1 MGRRVRIKKLHHK
14 KRRNAPGASPGT
26 LALQPG
32 SHRPKIRVISYS
44 AETLDERTV
53 EDPDEIRKLLARPGV
68 VTWVDVKGLGDEGM
82 LRKLSDIF
90 QIHPLA
96 LEDVVHSPQRPKTE
110 DYDEHQFIIARSVVI
125 LSDEDMEAEQVAI
138 FLGKNYVLT
147 MMEDKP
153 DCFDPVRERLRK
165 KGGVHRRA
173 SADYLCYSLL
183 DAVIDNYFPALE
195 AFGEYLES
203 LEEQTVTRPTPRVLA
218 QIHAA
223 KRELLDL
230 RRVLWP
236 QREAINALI
245 RTDTLLI
252 SPEVKVF
259 LRDCYDHAV
268 QVMDMVETYREITSG
283 LHDVYLSSI
292 GNRTNEIM
300 KVLTIISTIFIP
312 LTFIAGV
319 YGMNFNTQ
327 HPLNM
332 PELESPYGYPATMLV
347 MALIALGL
355 LYFFKR
361 KGWIFSRQKDDAT
374 PVVTFSLREKNERNE

>member
-1 MGRRVRIKKLHHK
+1 
-14 KRRNAPGASPGT
+14 
-26 LALQPG
+26 
-32 SHRPKIRVISYS
+32 
-44 AETLDERTV
+44 
-53 EDPDEIRKLLARPGV
+53 
-68 VTWVDVKGLGDEGM
+68 
-82 LRKLSDIF
+82 
-90 QIHPLA
+90 
-96 LEDVVHSPQRPKTE
+96 
-110 DYDEHQFIIARSVVI
+110 VI

-183 DAVIDNYFPALE
+183 DAVVDNYFPALE

-203 LEEQTVTRPTPRVLA
+203 LEEQTVTRPNPRILS

-236 QREAINALI
+236 QRESINTLI
-245 RTDTLLI
+245 RADTPLI

-319 YGMNFNTQ
+319 YGMNFNTK

-347 MALIALGL
+347 MALIAIGL

-361 KGWIFSRQKDDAT
+361 KGWILSRQKDDAT
-374 PVVTFSLREKNERNE
+374 PAVTFSLREKNERNE